1 MPEHT
6 ANTKQILD
14 QLTLEEKAW
23 IISGGGDFWHTRA
36 IPRLG
41 IPALTLHDGPH
52 GLRQVLPKKGASGLE
67 ESYPATSYPS
77 LSAVAC
83 SFDPELVFALGQS
96 LGAEAKAAG
105 VDVLLAPGVNIK
117 RHPLNGRNFEYFS
130 EDPLLAGELASA
142 YISGVQSQ
150 GTGVSLKHF
159 AANNQEFARMINS
172 SVVDERTLREIY
184 LKPFEIAI
192 RKAQPWT
199 MMSSYN
205 RINGTYASEHAEL
218 LTKIAR
224 EEWGFEGL
232 FMTDWGGMN
241 DRASA
246 IPAGTDLEMPPIGQ
260 YGVDRILEGVRSGR
274 ISESDLDRAVGKLL
288 ELIGKVREERAPNK
302 TWQAADFEAVAK
314 KVALE
319 SAVLLK
325 NEQDILPLQSGMSVA
340 VVGAMAEKPHVQGA
354 GSSRVNPRRMVSFM
368 DALREENLGW
378 AYAQGYDLGGKE
390 NALLEQ
396 EALELCRG
404 KDAVLFFAGLSDVEE
419 AESYDRQHLELPAA
433 QNALIERVASE
444 NPNVVV
450 VLHAGSPV
458 RMPWLGKVKAVL
470 LMGLG
475 GQMVGEAALELLL
488 GRANP
493 CGKLAETW
501 PLALED
507 TPAYGQFGKR
517 FNTHYRES
525 VLVGYRYYQSFS
537 KPVAFPFGFG
547 LSYTSFE
554 IDKLELSQTSLA
566 PGETLE
572 VSLRVSNKGSR
583 LGKEVLQLYVAPPK
597 SALFRPQKELKAFRK
612 VELAPGESQKLSF
625 KLQHGDF
632 AYWNAAIHAW
642 HVEAGN
648 YRLLLGT
655 SAADTPLEAVVVL
668 ASDQPGVSVPD
679 YSQSAPGYY
688 AYGTGALETS
698 DAAFEAVYGS
708 PLPVDPQ
715 GEPRVYD
722 LNSSFW
728 DARNRIRGRLLAA
741 IVGREGRKK
750 VAGGGEYQEVN
761 QRIMQ
766 ASVMDAPLRSFSVG
780 GAPMRIPE
788 AIALLLNGKILKGI
802 RKLLEKDKA
811 V

>member
-6 ANTKQILD
+6 ANTKHILD

-52 GLRQVLPKKGASGLE
+52 GLRQVLPKEGQSALE

-83 SFDPELVFALGQS
+83 SFDRELVFGLGQA

-117 RHPLNGRNFEYFS
+117 RHPLCGRNFEYFS
-130 EDPLLAGELASA
+130 EDPLVAGELASV
-142 YISGVQSQ
+142 YISGIQSQ

-172 SVVDERTLREIY
+172 SVVDERALREIY

-199 MMSSYN
+199 VMSSYN
-205 RINGTYASEHAEL
+205 RINGTYASEHETL

-224 EEWGFEGL
+224 QEWGFEGL
-232 FMTDWGGMN
+232 FMTDWGGMSE
-241 DRASA
+241 RASA
-246 IPAGTDLEMPPIGQ
+246 IPAGTDLEMPPVGQ
-260 YGVDRILEGVRSGR
+260 YGVDRILEGVKSGK
-274 ISESDLDRAVGKLL
+274 IKESDLDRAVGKLL
-288 ELIGKVREERAPNK
+288 DLISKVRQEREPGK
-302 TWQAADFEAVAK
+302 TWQAADFEAVAR

-325 NEQDILPLQSGMSVA
+325 NEQDILPIQAGLNVA
-340 VVGAMAEKPHVQGA
+340 VIGAMAEKPHIQGA

-368 DALREENLGW
+368 DALREEGLGW
-378 AYAQGYDLGGKE
+378 AYASGYELSGKQ
-390 NALLEQ
+390 NAQLAQ
-396 EALELCRG
+396 EALDLCRG
-404 KDAVLFFAGLSDVEE
+404 KDVVLFLAGLRDTEE
-419 AESYDRQHLELPAA
+419 AESYDRTHLELPAA

-458 RMPWLGKVKAVL
+458 RIPWLGKVKAVL

-517 FNTHYRES
+517 FNTQYRES
-525 VLVGYRYYQSFS
+525 VFVGYRYYESFA
-537 KPVAFPFGFG
+537 KPVQFPFGYG
-547 LSYTSFE
+547 LSYTTFS
-554 IDKLELSQTSLA
+554 IDGLEVNGTSLA
-566 PGETLE
+566 VGEELK
-572 VSLRVSNKGSR
+572 VSVRLTNTGSMA
-583 LGKEVLQLYVAPPK
+583 GKQAMQLYVAPPA
-597 SALFRPQKELKAFRK
+597 SALFRPQKQLKAFQK
-612 VELAPGESQKLSF
+612 VELAPGESRTVRFQ
-625 KLQHGDF
+625 LQHGDF

-655 SAADTPLEAVVVL
+655 SAADTPLEAAVAV

-679 YSQSAPGYY
+679 YSQSAQGYY
-688 AYGTGALETS
+688 AYGTGALQIS
-698 DAAFEAVYGS
+698 DAAFEAVYDS
-708 PLPVDPQ
+708 PLPLDPQ

-722 LNSSFW
+722 LNSSLW
-728 DARNRIRGRLLAA
+728 EARKRLRGRLLAA
-741 IVGREGRKK
+741 IVGREGRKRA
-750 VAGGGEYQEVN
+750 AGGGEFQEAN
-761 QRIMQ
+761 ERIVD
-766 ASVMDAPLRSFSVG
+766 ASIMDAPLRSFSVG

-788 AIALLLNGKILKGI
+788 AIALLLNGKIFKAV
-802 RKLLEKDKA
+802 RKLLER
-811 V
+811 

>member
-1 MPEHT
+1 MPEHSQNIRQT
-6 ANTKQILD
+6 LE

-23 IISGGGDFWHTRA
+23 LISGGRDFWHTRA

-52 GLRQVLPKKGASGLE
+52 GLRKTIPKAGQAALE
-67 ESYPATSYPS
+67 GSFPATSYPS

-83 SFDPELVFALGQS
+83 SFNPYLVFELGQA
-96 LGAEAKAAG
+96 LGAEAKAAE

-130 EDPLLAGELASA
+130 EDPLVAGELASA
-142 YISGVQSQ
+142 YINGVQSQ

-159 AANNQEFARMINS
+159 AANNQEFCRVINN
-172 SVVDERTLREIY
+172 SVVDERALREIY

-205 RINGTYASEHAEL
+205 RLNGTYTSEHVEL

-224 EEWGFEGL
+224 EEWGFAGL

-241 DRASA
+241 DRATA
-246 IPAGTDLEMPPIGQ
+246 IPAGTDLEMPPVGQ

-274 ISESDLDRAVGKLL
+274 IAESDLNRAIGKLL
-288 ELIGKVREERAPNK
+288 ELIDKVREERKLGK
-302 TWQAADFEAVAK
+302 TWQVADFEAIAK
-314 KVALE
+314 KVAIE

-325 NEQDILPLQSGMSVA
+325 NEQSLLPLQSGMSVA

-354 GSSRVNPRRMVSFM
+354 GSSRVHPRRIVSFM
-368 DALREENLGW
+368 DALHEEPLDW
-378 AYAQGYDLGGKE
+378 PYAQGYELSGKE
-390 NALLEQ
+390 NAQVAQ

-404 KDAVLFFAGLSDVEE
+404 KDAVLFFAGLRDVEE
-419 AESYDRQHLELPAA
+419 AESYDRQHLELPAV
-433 QNALIERVASE
+433 QNALIERIASE

-475 GQMVGEAALELLL
+475 GQMVGAATLELIL

-517 FNTHYRES
+517 FNTQYRES
-525 VLVGYRYYQSFS
+525 VFVGYRFYQSFA
-537 KPVAFPFGFG
+537 KAVAFPFGFG

-554 IDKLELSQTSLA
+554 IDTLEISQPSLA
-566 PGETLE
+566 PGHALH
-572 VSLRVSNKGSR
+572 VSARVTNIGSR
-583 LGKEVLQLYVAPPK
+583 AGREVLQLYISPPA
-597 SALFRPQKELKAFRK
+597 SALFRPRKELKAFSK
-612 VELAPGESQKLSF
+612 MALAPGESRVVHFTL
-625 KLQHGDF
+625 HHIDF
-632 AYWNAAIHAW
+632 AYWNAAVHAW
-642 HVEAGN
+642 DYEAGE

-655 SAADTPLEAVVVL
+655 SVADTPLEAAVL
-668 ASDQPGVSVPD
+668 LAGWPPEVSVPD

-688 AYGTGALETS
+688 AYGTGALNTS
-698 DAAFEAVYGS
+698 DAAFESVYGS
-708 PLPVDPQ
+708 PLPLDPQ

-722 LNSSFW
+722 LNSSLW
-728 DARNRIRGRLLAA
+728 DARNRLRGRLLTALLGRAA
-741 IVGREGRKK
+741 RKR
-750 VAGGGEYQEVN
+750 AADSGEYQEVN
-761 QRIMQ
+761 DRIVQ
-766 ASVMDAPLRSFSVG
+766 ASILNAPLRSFAM
-780 GAPMRIPE
+780 GAPMRVPE
-788 AIALLLNGKILKGI
+788 SLALILNGKIFQAI
-802 RKLLEKDKA
+802 QKLSERDKT
-811 V
+811 

>member
-1 MPEHT
+1 MPEH
-6 ANTKQILD
+6 NDNNKRILE

-52 GLRQVLPKKGASGLE
+52 GLRKTEPKSGQSGLE
-67 ESYPATSYPS
+67 NSYPATSYPS

-83 SFDPELVFALGQS
+83 SFDRDLVFELGQA

-117 RHPLNGRNFEYFS
+117 RHPLCGRNFEYFS
-130 EDPLLAGELASA
+130 EDPLVAGELASA

-150 GTGVSLKHF
+150 GTAVSLKHF

-172 SVVDERTLREIY
+172 SVIDERALREIY

-199 MMSSYN
+199 VMSSYN
-205 RINGTYASEHAEL
+205 KLNSTYASEHADL

-224 EEWGFEGL
+224 QEWGFEGL

-246 IPAGTDLEMPPIGQ
+246 IPAGTDLEMPPTGQ
-260 YGVDRILEGVRSGR
+260 FGVDRILEGVKSGR
-274 ISESDLDRAVGKLL
+274 IAESDLNRAVGKLL
-288 ELIGKVREERAPNK
+288 ELIDKVREEREPEK
-302 TWQAADFEAVAK
+302 TWQAADFDAVAK

-325 NEQDILPLQSGMSVA
+325 NEGDILPLLADLKVA
-340 VVGAMAEKPHVQGA
+340 VIGAIAEKPHYQGV

-368 DALREENLGW
+368 DALREENLNW
-378 AYAQGYDLGGKE
+378 PYARGYALGGQDSAK
-390 NALLEQ
+390 LEQ

-404 KDAVLFFAGLSDVEE
+404 KDAVLFFAGLSDTEE
-419 AESYDRQHLELPAA
+419 AESYDRLHLELPAA
-433 QNALIERVASE
+433 QNALIDRIAFD

-458 RMPWLGKVKAVL
+458 RLPWLGKVKAVL
-470 LMGLG
+470 LMGLA
-475 GQMVGEAALELLL
+475 GQMVGAAALYLLL

-517 FNTHYRES
+517 FNTLYRES
-525 VLVGYRYYQSFS
+525 VFVGYRYYQSFARQ
-537 KPVAFPFGFG
+537 VQFPFGFG
-547 LSYTSFE
+547 LSYNSFE
-554 IDKLELSQTSLA
+554 IDNLEISQPSLA

-572 VSLRVSNKGSR
+572 VSVRLSNTGSR
-583 LGKEVLQLYVAPPK
+583 GGKEVLQLYVSPPV
-597 SALFRPQKELKAFRK
+597 SAIFRPQKELRAFEK
-612 VELAPGESQKLSF
+612 VELVPGESRTVHF
-625 KLQHGDF
+625 KLEHGDF
-632 AYWNAAIHAW
+632 AYWNALVHAW
-642 HVEAGN
+642 HCEAGE

-655 SAADTPLEAVVVL
+655 SAAETPLEVIVAL
-668 ASDQPGVSVPD
+668 ESDQPDERVPD
-679 YSQSAPGYY
+679 YTQSAPGYY
-688 AYGTGALETS
+688 AYGTGALQTS
-698 DAAFEAVYGS
+698 DAAFEAIYGS

-722 LNSSFW
+722 LNSTLW
-728 DARNRIRGRLLAA
+728 DARNRVRGKLLAA
-741 IVGREGRKK
+741 ILGRAGRKR
-750 VAGGGEYQEVN
+750 ASGGGEYQEAN
-761 QRIMQ
+761 DRIVE
-766 ASVMDAPLRSFSVG
+766 ASIMDAPLRSYAVG
-780 GAPMRIPE
+780 GVAMKVPE
-788 AIALLLNGKILKGI
+788 AIALLLNGKLFQAVW
-802 RKLLEKDKA
+802 KLLERK
-811 V
+811 